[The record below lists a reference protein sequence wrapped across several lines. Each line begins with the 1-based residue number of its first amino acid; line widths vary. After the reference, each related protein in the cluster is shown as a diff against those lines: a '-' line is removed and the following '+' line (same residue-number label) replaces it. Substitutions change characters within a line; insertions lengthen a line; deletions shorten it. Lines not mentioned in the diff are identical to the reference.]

1 MANQFLSP
9 KLFLRDLLV
18 NFISGL
24 AGGAIVS
31 IFSGNLWLGFLSFG
45 LILVVLLIGRLW
57 KKYERMIKLMLSSN
71 AGYYYSFDL
80 EENPKVWQEAKRS
93 FCYLGVS
100 CDSIM
105 EPLRRWF
112 ETTPLSSYR
121 ILLMNP
127 EVKAHEKDALMKQE
141 AFQKGHDLD
150 VESTDLPSA
159 VKKAIEE
166 SAEATRQRIRGAVSV
181 LKNTPYY
188 KDGRLKIKLY
198 NEFTP
203 WWAYIIDD
211 RKAYIGILEKGK
223 RGSSSPVMVMGKNDQ
238 YTSPF
243 DAFKNNW
250 ERIWQSA
257 KNA

>member
-1 MANQFLSP
+1 MSEHFLSP
-9 KLFLRDLLV
+9 KLFFRDLLV

-24 AGGAIVS
+24 AGGAVVS
-31 IFSGNLWLGFLSFG
+31 IFSGNLWLGLLSFG
-45 LILVVLLIGRLW
+45 LILGVLLIGRLW

-93 FCYLGVS
+93 FCYLGIS

-112 ETTPLSSYR
+112 ETNPLSSYR

-127 EVKAHEKDALMKQE
+127 DVKAPEKDALLKQE

-150 VESTDLPSA
+150 VKPANLPSD
-159 VKKAIEE
+159 VNKAIEE
-166 SAEATRQRIRGAVSV
+166 SAEATRQRIRGAVSI
-181 LKNTPYY
+181 LKNTAHY

-203 WWAYIIDD
+203 WWTYMIDD
-211 RKAYIGILEKGK
+211 RKVYIGILEKGK
-223 RGSSSPVMVMGKNDQ
+223 RGSNSPVVVMGKNEQ
-238 YTSPF
+238 YASPF
-243 DAFKNNW
+243 DAFKNNL
-250 ERIWQSA
+250 ERIWQ
-257 KNA
+257 NATDA